1 MTAAPTGPGIRRLR
15 AGDEAALSVIRRRAL
30 EAAPGTFESGP
41 DDDHLDDP
49 SFVDALLADPRQAV
63 FGAFDG
69 PLVGFVGA
77 MPGHHLKTAHRY
89 DLWGLFVESSHGG
102 RGLGRGL
109 AMQAIEFVRSLGGA
123 SAISLSMTDRAP
135 EASALYRSLGF
146 VEWGRDPDAI
156 RLQGTSIAEMHM
168 RLDLE

>member
-1 MTAAPTGPGIRRLR
+1 V
-15 AGDEAALSVIRRRAL
+15 S
-30 EAAPGTFESGP
+30 
-41 DDDHLDDP
+41 
-49 SFVDALLADPRQAV
+49 ALLVDPRQAV
-63 FGAFDG
+63 FGAFDEA
-69 PLVGFVGA
+69 LVGFLGV
-77 MPGHHLKTAHRY
+77 MPGSHLKTAHRY
-89 DLWGLFVESSHGG
+89 YLWGLFVDPSHRG

-109 AMQAIEFVRSLGGA
+109 AIQAIEFVRSLGGA
-123 SAISLSMTDRAP
+123 SAISLSVTDRAP